1 MNPADRDRTFG
12 AGAAEPLLSVRD
24 LHVEI
29 DTEDGVLTA
38 VNRMGFDL
46 YAGEVLAIVG
56 ESGCGKTMTALSILG
71 LLPRKAARVV
81 RGEVRLGGEDLLA
94 ALPQRMR
101 QVRGAEIAMIFQE
114 PLTALNPVQRVGD
127 QIAEM
132 IRTHRPVRRSEARRR
147 AAGLLDRVGIPD
159 AARRARRYP
168 HELSGG
174 MRQRV
179 MIAMAITLEPA
190 VLIADEP
197 TTALDATV
205 QAQVLE
211 VLSDVQRGLS
221 GAMVLITHDIGVVA
235 DLADRVVVMYAGR
248 SVEQG
253 SVYDVFERPLHPYT
267 AGLLGAVP
275 RVDGTADRLNPITGT
290 PPPSSSFPMD
300 APSLPAATWPP
311 RSAWCRSR
319 NPGRPPARPGRRP
332 LPATMRSQVPGAR
345 WPGARCQVPGA
356 RCLGSGARCSRC
368 LATCHRRPID
378 T

>member
-1 MNPADRDRTFG
+1 MNRRDPHQPHDSRI
-12 AGAAEPLLSVRD
+12 EPLLSVRD
-24 LHVEI
+24 LRTEI
-29 DTEDGVLTA
+29 DSDDGVVDA
-38 VNRMGFDL
+38 VNGISFDL
-46 YAGEVLAIVG
+46 HADEVLAIVG
-56 ESGCGKTMTALSILG
+56 ESGCGKTMTALSILR
-71 LLPRKAARVV
+71 LLPRNAARVV
-81 RGEVRLGGEDLLA
+81 AGEVRLAGEDLLA
-94 ALPQRMR
+94 ASPRRLRE
-101 QVRGAEIAMIFQE
+101 VRGAEIAMIFQE

-147 AAGLLDRVGIPD
+147 ATELLDRVGIPD
-159 AARRARRYP
+159 AARRARWYP

-179 MIAMAITLEPA
+179 MIAMAIALEPA

-221 GAMVLITHDIGVVA
+221 GAMILITHDLGAVA

-275 RVDGTADRLNPITGT
+275 RVDGTADRLDPIAGT
-290 PPPSSSFPMD
+290 PPTLIALPDGCAFAPRCHMATEVCRQDEPELRMFP
-300 APSLPAATWPP
+300 
-311 RSAWCRSR
+311 
-319 NPGRPPARPGRRP
+319 G
-332 LPATMRSQVPGAR
+332 Q
-345 WPGARCQVPGA
+345 
-356 RCLGSGARCSRC
+356 SGPMAV
-368 LATCHRRPID
+368 ACHHA
-378 T
+378 